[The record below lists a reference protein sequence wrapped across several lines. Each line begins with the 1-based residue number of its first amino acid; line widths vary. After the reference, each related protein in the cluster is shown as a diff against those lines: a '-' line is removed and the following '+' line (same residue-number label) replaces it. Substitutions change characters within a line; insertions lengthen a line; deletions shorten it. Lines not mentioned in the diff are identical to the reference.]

1 MNSVA
6 AAQAHRIS
14 AFEGSVVV
22 LTVLVF
28 PVALYAAH
36 KAGHAQ
42 ILYPAA
48 NVLLAL
54 CLYAR
59 RSPWYAGQCVL
70 LFCFVS
76 LVRRLVDAQAGWNPS
91 SPVLLTPYLCCLLA
105 TLGFLRYWLQSNP
118 RYIGVFLCML
128 LCIAYGVAM
137 AMYQGRTL
145 ASLVDAL
152 KWSFGPIYAVYLLSE
167 AERHA
172 ELRRVI
178 ENCLVWA
185 SAVMGAYGVVQYVI
199 LPVWDAE
206 WMRNVAQLGMDSI
219 GQPEPFAVRVFST
232 MNSPGS
238 FGIVM
243 MAGIVLG
250 LKRGMFVVALTIP
263 LMLIGLA
270 LCQYR
275 SLWAATAVA
284 VAMVVFQRRAA
295 LPLANILVLVAM
307 GVVALGT
314 IASVPRI
321 REAIVHRAHTL
332 TKLKSDESLKSRL
345 AQYSDLARND
355 NLVAGEGLALNG
367 ASRRLD
373 KGKVAA
379 IDGALIEIWRGM
391 GVFVGT
397 TFLLCIGV
405 LVVSLLFLPPSLG
418 SDIYYDRAIILATFI
433 QLPMGSVHTGEMGF
447 DAWMFIGFGLAALL
461 AYRSREAPA
470 AVPTLAG
477 RLPPRYEVADA

>member
-1 MNSVA
+1 MSGT
-6 AAQAHRIS
+6 RIS
-14 AFEGSVVV
+14 AVEGCVVL

-28 PVALYAAH
+28 PIALYATH

-42 ILYPAA
+42 LLYPAVNA
-48 NVLLAL
+48 VLAL

-59 RSPWYAGQCVL
+59 GSPWYAGQCVL
-70 LFCFVS
+70 LFCCVS
-76 LVRRLVDAQAGWNPS
+76 LVRRLVDAQGGWNPS

-105 TLGFLRYWLQSNP
+105 ALGFLRYWLKNNP
-118 RYIGVFLCML
+118 RYVGVFLCML
-128 LCIAYGVAM
+128 LCIGYGVAL

-152 KWSFGPIYAVYLLSE
+152 KWSFGPVYAVYILSE
-167 AERHA
+167 AERHTQ
-172 ELRRVI
+172 LRRVI
-178 ENCLVWA
+178 ETCLVWA
-185 SAVMGAYGVVQYVI
+185 SAVMGAYGVFQYVA
-199 LPVWDAE
+199 LPIWDAE

-250 LKRGMFVVALTIP
+250 LKRGTWVVALTVP
-263 LMLIGLA
+263 LMLVGLA

-284 VAMVVFQRRAA
+284 VALVVFQRRAA
-295 LPLANILVLVAM
+295 LRPANLLVLVAM
-307 GVVALGT
+307 AVVALGT
-314 IASVPRI
+314 VASVPRI
-321 REAIVHRAHTL
+321 REAIVHRVQTL
-332 TKLKSDESLKSRL
+332 SKLKSDESLKSRL
-345 AQYSDLARND
+345 AQYGELARND

-391 GVFVGT
+391 GVLVGT

-405 LVVSLLFLPPSLG
+405 LVGALLFLPG
-418 SDIYYDRAIILATFI
+418 SVGRDIYYDRAIIFATFI

-447 DAWMFIGFGLAALL
+447 DAWMFIGFALAALI
-461 AYRSREAPA
+461 AHRSRAVSAP
-470 AVPTLAG
+470 VQPDYG
-477 RLPPRYEVADA
+477 VVANA